1 MGGLPLYVWMLRP
14 VHSKIILRSNFQP
27 HDFLIFKELQVGE
40 AKQKRRFS
48 VADKEF
54 LKGGGKIHEILRKS
68 LKKHPYFHLTKI
80 AENIL

>member
-1 MGGLPLYVWMLRP
+1 MLRP

-54 LKGGGKIHEILRKS
+54 LKGGGVKFMK
-68 LKKHPYFHLTKI
+68 F
-80 AENIL
+80 